1 MRKPWEP
8 ASLAQGITAQG
19 CGRRAFRSTSAQTV
33 LTIQGPKFTCSVP
46 TAIAPQAS
54 VRCWESPQPVE
65 LGGRAAVWGQASC
78 GGFVK
83 A

>member
-1 MRKPWEP
+1 MRKAWEP
-8 ASLAQGITAQG
+8 ASLVQGVTAQG
-19 CGRRAFRSTSAQTV
+19 CGRRAFRSISAQTV
-33 LTIQGPKFTCSVP
+33 LTIQGPKFTCSAP

-54 VRCWESPQPVE
+54 GQCWESPRPVE
-65 LGGRAAVWGQASC
+65 LGSRAAVRGQASC